1 MKKILFISVRD
12 PFSERYSGDVIR
24 SKKFVQYLLK
34 KNHVEVICLGS
45 SNNVTTSKRLT
56 VRSFKKDNL
65 LQSVINI
72 FTSLFKFRPL
82 HFSFF
87 HSAEIKEFIND
98 NYQNFDVIFCQSIR
112 SFQFLSDKI
121 YKKIILDMG
130 DLYSKNYYQTFKEL
144 LFFNPLKIIYF
155 IESIFVKK
163 FENYCLK
170 TADTTFLFSKR
181 EIGFLKNIEKNKII
195 QINFGIDKIKNLYKY
210 NKNNYKIIFIGNI
223 KYTPNRQACLNFI
236 KQIFPKLKSKFSN
249 IEFHVFG
256 EIRDIDKNFFMRAE
270 GVKFYG
276 KIKNLE
282 PYLSKVICGLANLNI
297 STGIQTKLL
306 TYMSYGIPSI
316 SSKQVIE
323 NFDKISSNKM
333 IYYKSNSDLVNLII
347 KLKENKSFS
356 YQSSKRS
363 LKAIKNFKWENVL
376 KIFDKI
382 FS

>member
-1 MKKILFISVRD
+1 M
-12 PFSERYSGDVIR
+12 
-24 SKKFVQYLLK
+24 
-34 KNHVEVICLGS
+34 
-45 SNNVTTSKRLT
+45 
-56 VRSFKKDNL
+56 
-65 LQSVINI
+65 
-72 FTSLFKFRPL
+72 
-82 HFSFF
+82 
-87 HSAEIKEFIND
+87 
-98 NYQNFDVIFCQSIR
+98 
-112 SFQFLSDKI
+112 
-121 YKKIILDMG
+121 
-130 DLYSKNYYQTFKEL
+130 
-144 LFFNPLKIIYF
+144 
-155 IESIFVKK
+155 
-163 FENYCLK
+163 
-170 TADTTFLFSKR
+170 
-181 EIGFLKNIEKNKII
+181 
-195 QINFGIDKIKNLYKY
+195 YKY

-323 NFDKISSNKM
+323 NFDKISSSKM
-333 IYYKSNSDLVNLII
+333 IYYKSNSDLINLII
-347 KLKENKSFS
+347 KFKENKSFS
-356 YQSSKRS
+356 DQSSKRS
-363 LKAIKNFKWENVL
+363 INAIKNFKWEKVL

>member
-24 SKKFVQYLLK
+24 SKKFVQYLSK
-34 KNHVEVICLGS
+34 KNNVEIACLDS
-45 SNNVTTSKRLT
+45 TNKVTTSKRLT
-56 VRSFKKDNL
+56 IRTFKRDNP
-65 LQSVINI
+65 LQCVMNI
-72 FTSLFKFRPL
+72 ITSLIKLKPL

-130 DLYSKNYYQTFKEL
+130 DLYSKNYYQTAKEL
-144 LFFNPLKIIYF
+144 SFLNPLKVIYYF
-155 IESIFVKK
+155 ESIFVKK

-170 TADTTFLFSKR
+170 TADITLLFSKR
-181 EIGFLKNIEKNKII
+181 EIGLLKDFKKNKII

-210 NKNNYKIIFIGNI
+210 NKSNYKIIFIGNI

-306 TYMSYGIPSI
+306 TYMSYGIPSV
-316 SSKQVIE
+316 SSKKVLE
-323 NFDKISSNKM
+323 NFDKISSHKM
-333 IYYKSNSDLVNLII
+333 VSYKSSSDLINLII
-347 KLKENKSFS
+347 KFKKNKFFS
-356 YQSSKRS
+356 NQYSKRS
-363 LKAIKNFKWENVL
+363 LSEIKKFKWEKVL

-382 FS
+382 V

>member
-24 SKKFVQYLLK
+24 SKKFVQYLSK
-34 KNHVEVICLGS
+34 KNNVEIACLDS
-45 SNNVTTSKRLT
+45 TNKVTTSKRLT
-56 VRSFKKDNL
+56 IRTFKRDNP
-65 LQSVINI
+65 LQCVINI
-72 FTSLFKFRPL
+72 IMSLIKLKPL

-98 NYQNFDVIFCQSIR
+98 NYQNYDVIFCQSIR

-130 DLYSKNYYQTFKEL
+130 DLYSKNYYQTAKEL
-144 LFFNPLKIIYF
+144 SFLNPLKVIYYF
-155 IESIFVKK
+155 ESIFVKK

-170 TADTTFLFSKR
+170 TADITLLFSKR
-181 EIGFLKNIEKNKII
+181 EIGLLKDFKKNKIV
-195 QINFGIDKIKNLYKY
+195 QINFGIDKIKNLYKH

-223 KYTPNRQACLNFI
+223 KYTPNRQACLHFI
-236 KQIFPKLKSKFSN
+236 KNVFPKLKSKFSN

-256 EIRDIDKNFFMRAE
+256 EVRDIDKDFFLRAE

-276 KIKNLE
+276 KVKNLE

-306 TYMSYGIPSI
+306 TYMSYGIPSV
-316 SSKQVIE
+316 SSKKVLE
-323 NFDKISSNKM
+323 NFDKISSHKM
-333 IYYKSNSDLVNLII
+333 IFYKSNSDLINLII
-347 KLKENKSFS
+347 KFKENKFFS
-356 YQSSKRS
+356 NQYSKRS
-363 LKAIKNFKWENVL
+363 LSEIKKFKWEKVL

-382 FS
+382 V

>member
-24 SKKFVQYLLK
+24 SKKFVQYLSK
-34 KNHVEVICLGS
+34 KNNVEIACLDS
-45 SNNVTTSKRLT
+45 TNKVTTSKRLT
-56 VRSFKKDNL
+56 IRTFKRDNP
-65 LQSVINI
+65 LQCVINI
-72 FTSLFKFRPL
+72 IMSLIKLKPL

-87 HSAEIKEFIND
+87 HSAEIKDFIND
-98 NYQNFDVIFCQSIR
+98 NYQNFDVIFCQSVR

-130 DLYSKNYYQTFKEL
+130 DLYSKNYYQTAKEL
-144 LFFNPLKIIYF
+144 SFLNPLKVIYYF
-155 IESIFVKK
+155 ESIFVKK

-170 TADTTFLFSKR
+170 TADITLLFSKR
-181 EIGFLKNIEKNKII
+181 EIGLLKDFKKNKIV
-195 QINFGIDKIKNLYKY
+195 QINFGIDKIKNLYKH

-223 KYTPNRQACLNFI
+223 KYTPNRQACLHFI
-236 KQIFPKLKSKFSN
+236 KNVFPKLKSKFSN

-256 EIRDIDKNFFMRAE
+256 EVRDIDKDFFLRAE

-276 KIKNLE
+276 KVKNLE

-316 SSKQVIE
+316 SSKQVLE
-323 NFDKISSNKM
+323 NFDKISPYKM
-333 IYYKSNSDLVNLII
+333 VYFKNDTDLINLII
-347 KLKENKSFS
+347 RFRENKHFS
-356 YQSSKRS
+356 NQSSKRS
-363 LKAIKNFKWENVL
+363 LSAIKNFKWEKVL
-376 KIFDKI
+376 KVFNKI
-382 FS
+382 V

>member
-24 SKKFVQYLLK
+24 SKKFVQYLSK
-34 KNHVEVICLGS
+34 KNNVEIACLDS
-45 SNNVTTSKRLT
+45 TNKVTTSKRLT
-56 VRSFKKDNL
+56 IRKFKRDNP
-65 LQSVINI
+65 LQCIINI
-72 FTSLFKFRPL
+72 LKSLIKLKPL

-87 HSAEIKEFIND
+87 HSVEIKEFIND

-130 DLYSKNYYQTFKEL
+130 DLYSKNYYQTSKEL
-144 LFFNPLKIIYF
+144 SFLNPLKVFYYF
-155 IESIFVKK
+155 ESILVKK

-170 TADTTFLFSKR
+170 IANITLLFSKK
-181 EIGFLKNIEKNKII
+181 EIGLLKDSKKNKII
-195 QINFGIDKIKNLYKY
+195 QINFGIDKIKNLYKH

-223 KYTPNRQACLNFI
+223 KYTPNRQACLHFI
-236 KQIFPKLKSKFSN
+236 KRVFPKLKSKFSN

-256 EIRDIDKNFFMRAE
+256 EIRDIDKDFFMRAE

-306 TYMSYGIPSI
+306 TYMSYGIPSV
-316 SSKQVIE
+316 SSKQVFE
-323 NFDKISSNKM
+323 NFDKISSHKI
-333 IYYKSNSDLVNLII
+333 IYYKSNSDLINLIV
-347 KLKENKSFS
+347 KFKENKFFS
-356 YQSSKRS
+356 NQYSKKS
-363 LKAIKNFKWENVL
+363 LSEIKNFKWEKIL

-382 FS
+382 V